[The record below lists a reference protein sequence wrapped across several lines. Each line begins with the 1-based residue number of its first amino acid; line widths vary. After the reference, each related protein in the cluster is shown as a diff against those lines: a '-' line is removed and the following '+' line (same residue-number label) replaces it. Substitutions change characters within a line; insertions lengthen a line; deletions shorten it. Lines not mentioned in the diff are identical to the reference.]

1 MTENKAKALDPEAWF
16 HTKRAKACVEAL
28 NKVGF
33 TGIYAA
39 TREDAVKAVL
49 EAVPQGAS
57 VGIGG
62 SVTVRELGL
71 HEALKARGHRV
82 YDHWD
87 TSLSPEDR
95 ARARDNQIAAD
106 VFLSSTNAIT
116 AKGTLINIDGSGN
129 RVAAMIFG
137 PKTSIVVCGYNKIV
151 ADVEEGLARVRNYA
165 APVNYKRLGREFD
178 ATAASDIER
187 AHAYAITTILEAKP
201 GGKEKFVVVVV
212 GEKLGY

>member
-1 MTENKAKALDPEAWF
+1 MTENKALDPEAWF

-49 EAVPQGAS
+49 EAVPQEAS

-87 TSLSPEDR
+87 ASLSPEDR
-95 ARARDNQIAAD
+95 ARARDNQITAD
-106 VFLSSTNAIT
+106 VFLSSTNALT
-116 AKGTLINIDGSGN
+116 MKGTLINIDGSGN

-151 ADVEEGLARVRNYA
+151 SDVEEGLARVRNYA

-178 ATAASDIER
+178 EAASDIEK
-187 AHAYAITTILEAKP
+187 AKAYAITTILEAKP

>member
-1 MTENKAKALDPEAWF
+1 MMEKKPLDPETWF
-16 HTKRAKACVEAL
+16 HTKRAKACVAAL

-33 TGIYAA
+33 TAVYAA
-39 TREDAVKAVL
+39 TRDEAVKTVL
-49 EAVPQGAS
+49 DAIPQGAS

-62 SVTVRELGL
+62 SVTVRELGI
-71 HEALKARGHRV
+71 HEALKARGNTV

-87 TSLSPEDR
+87 QSLSSEER
-95 ARARDNQIAAD
+95 AKARNSQITAD
-106 VFLSSTNAIT
+106 VFLSSTNAVT
-116 AKGTLINIDGSGN
+116 LKGTLINIDGSGN
-129 RVAAMIFG
+129 RVASMIFG

-165 APVNYKRLGREFD
+165 APVNYKRLGMEFD
-178 ATAASDIER
+178 QNASDVEK
-187 AHAYAITTILEAKP
+187 AKFYAITTILAAKP